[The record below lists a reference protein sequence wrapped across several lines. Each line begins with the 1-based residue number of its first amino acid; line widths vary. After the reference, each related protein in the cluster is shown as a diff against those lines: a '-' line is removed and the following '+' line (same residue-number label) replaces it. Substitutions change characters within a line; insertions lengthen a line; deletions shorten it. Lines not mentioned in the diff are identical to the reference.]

1 MQELDQIH
9 AKNYFRKQ
17 LVIYSSSRSRTNVI
31 IHKDP
36 SAQYQLCVSIHL
48 EQFPL
53 KEILISDEYG

>member
-1 MQELDQIH
+1 MQELDQIP